1 MQPVISPLKPL
12 NQKGMS
18 LIQVMVAVGIMGI
31 ITVAFTSLI
40 SNMQT
45 EQRFLQQKSDALLAQ
60 TMIDLHI
67 LKNQSNCTQSLK
79 GYPFNPL
86 SPPTHIAIDELVSW
100 NPITSTEEAIVRT
113 SASPYVNQGISVG
126 SITLA
131 NFTDLG
137 GGTFTGNMSIRF
149 LSDAR
154 PLRAYEFLQAFNVVG
169 GQIDSCGYSPSTAP
183 SIVTL
188 GIDESQTYPANTCP
202 NGWKVTPSVSVY
214 RTGANSANH
223 WVGGGLPDIDGA
235 RRFDL
240 SVEFGSS
247 KSGGAGHGWMYFAR
261 GVSRTYHLPP
271 SGPISLDPTVPHTIT
286 NRVYIGERAS
296 NFAPDPAA
304 FVSAVTYGTANGYIQ
319 IQSDSKMIIECLK

>member
-1 MQPVISPLKPL
+1 MQPVSSPLRSL

-31 ITVAFTSLI
+31 VASGFASLI
-40 SNMQT
+40 TNMQT

-79 GYPFNPL
+79 GYPFNPA
-86 SPPTHIAIDELVSW
+86 SPPTHIVIDDLVSW

-113 SASPYVNQGISVG
+113 GASPHVNQGILAG

-137 GGTFTGNMSIRF
+137 GGTFTGIMSIRF

-154 PLRAYEFLQAFNVVG
+154 PMKPYEFLQAFNVVG
-169 GQIDSCGYSPSTAP
+169 GQIDSCGYAPSTAP

-188 GIDESQTYPANTCP
+188 LREQEQLYPANSCP
-202 NGWKVTPSVSVY
+202 NGWKVSPAISVY
-214 RTGANSANH
+214 REGTNSNEL
-223 WVGGGLPDIDGA
+223 WVGVALPMIDGNPDFTMA
-235 RRFDL
+235 
-240 SVEFGSS
+240 VEFGSM
-247 KSGGAGHGWMYFAR
+247 KSGRRGHGWMYFAR
-261 GVSRTYHLPP
+261 GVSETFYLPP
-271 SGPISLDPTVPHTIT
+271 SGSGSLDPTVQHTIRFK
-286 NRVYIGERAS
+286 NYIGHRGLG
-296 NFAPDPAA
+296 NTNDDPSA
-304 FVSAVTYGTANGYIQ
+304 FGALDDTITANAFIR
-319 IQSDSKMIIECLK
+319 IADSKMLVECLK